1 MDISVFENM
10 TDEDFFSNKLTH
22 IYFNEYVSN
31 ESIEKLIKKI
41 NEATKETKTE
51 AGAIIK
57 PKPIPLLKSYNFKM
71 IDSYFP

>member
-41 NEATKETKTE
+41 NEATKETKT
-51 AGAIIK
+51 
-57 PKPIPLLKSYNFKM
+57 
-71 IDSYFP
+71 

>member
-31 ESIEKLIKKI
+31 
-41 NEATKETKTE
+41 
-51 AGAIIK
+51 
-57 PKPIPLLKSYNFKM
+57 
-71 IDSYFP
+71 